1 MHDSAQPKS
10 STGQPVRRRRRR
22 TVGGLAMGI
31 LDGVPESREEI
42 VSRARRLIGD
52 PGYPTEEIL
61 LQIAQ
66 LLATRIEQ
74 DPISF

>member
-1 MHDSAQPKS
+1 MHESDQPKPP
-10 STGQPVRRRRRR
+10 TGQPVRRRRRR
-22 TVGGLAMGI
+22 TVGGLSLGI
-31 LDGVPESREEI
+31 LEGVPESREEI

-52 PGYPTEEIL
+52 PGYPTEEVL